1 MSFLVSKRKPGFISL
16 LLILATFIVPMATP
30 IALAQSSKGILTGT
44 VTDPSGAVV
53 SGATIRMTNSATGT
67 VRETVS
73 TGDGSYRLDAVD
85 PGNYKVEVTVGGFK
99 SVTLNDVPI
108 AAGQASTSDFKL
120 EIGTQGEVVN
130 VTADNT
136 VILQQQDGARSNTLD
151 QRQIV
156 ELPIAGLNPTNLVFT
171 LPGVVS
177 PGQAGGFVQGLEY
190 SINGLR
196 PRANSNLLDGTEN
209 NDISIQG
216 QAYQPTLRD
225 GYQEVSVLGGDNTA
239 EYGRGGG
246 AVVNVISKGGTNQF
260 HGSLYDVIF
269 TSALAS
275 LSSGQKANEGLVS
288 VPVLTENQFGGSF
301 GGRVIKDK
309 LFFFGTYQE
318 DRTRAG
324 GATATGVVPTEAG
337 FNQLRAL
344 FPQGTSANLDLY
356 LNAIGNLR
364 GTINPVLVALGGGR
378 PSIQFATVS
387 VAGTQP
393 INDHQFLTRWDFTPD
408 SNNTFTARYVYDN
421 SIFANQFPTIFPGFE
436 VDVPGKTH
444 NAYLSWTRSFSP
456 TWTNEFRFSFGRFEA
471 LFTNR
476 NQAAIDFG
484 STIAFSGT
492 PISGVGLAA
501 TFPQGRI
508 LNNFQYQDTITHT
521 AGAHT
526 LRGGVDLTR
535 QLTKEFIPFN
545 NRGTLTFTAA
555 PGGFSSFANFIEG
568 FSGTS
573 GVFASKVFGDPVIYP
588 NRFQQAYFVNDSW
601 KVKANLTLNL
611 GLRYEN
617 YGTPANVLPF
627 PAFGGLDV
635 PFDTRVEQKGDNN
648 NFAPRVSFA
657 YSPRF
662 GSSGMLGRFF
672 GEDKTVIRGGYAVSY
687 DAFFDNILLNTAAAS
702 PNVFGSTITTVQ
714 TGRGLTNVGPGTLP
728 TTGAPSRATG
738 VTSISSDLVNPMTQ
752 VWNLGIQREV
762 IGNMILDVAYVGSRG
777 ERLFI
782 NEQLNPGVNNVRLDP
797 TRSGI
802 TVRTNG
808 GDSNYNSLQTRL
820 ERGFK
825 NGLFFR
831 ATYTYSKAIDNTNS
845 EVFLTAGGSSAGS
858 NPFDRSVD
866 RGVADF
872 DVPHRGTLA
881 FVYDIPTPKTDMRL
895 VRGLLGGYTLSG
907 NYRIQSGAVSAP
919 YVGGFDL
926 NGDLNAFNDRPSI
939 GNPNAPATSVAFAN
953 SLGAFEPCSTGFC
966 DVNGNA
972 INPSNARY
980 IVDPDNRTNIAGRN
994 TLRAPKVNSLDLSMQ
1009 KRIKFYERHALEI
1022 RVEFFNVFNHP
1033 QFTWDNSLSITD
1045 VTSTFFNRP
1054 DLNDGGI
1061 AYPTNGQ
1068 SFGRYGRI
1076 QLRYSF

>member
-1 MSFLVSKRKPGFISL
+1 MYALLRNRKPGFISL
-16 LLILATFIVPMATP
+16 LLIVATFIVPLVTP

-85 PGNYKVEVTVGGFK
+85 PGNYTVEVTAGGFK
-99 SVTLNDVPI
+99 SITLSNVPI

-120 EIGTQGEVVN
+120 EVGAQGEVVN

-136 VILQQQDGARSNTLD
+136 VILQQQDGARSSTLD

-177 PGQAGGFVQGLEY
+177 PGQASGFVQGLEF

-209 NDISIQG
+209 NDISIHG

-225 GYQEVSVLGGDNTA
+225 GYQEVSVLGADNSA

-246 AVVNVISKGGTNQF
+246 AVVNVISRGGTNQF

-275 LSSGQKANEGLVS
+275 LTSGQKSNEGLTS
-288 VPVLTENQFGGSF
+288 VPVATENQFGGSI

-318 DRTRAG
+318 DRFRAG
-324 GATATGVVPTEAG
+324 GVTATGVVPTEAG

-344 FPQGTSANLDLY
+344 FPQGASTNLDLL
-356 LNAIGNLR
+356 LNAIGGLR
-364 GTINPVLVALGGGR
+364 GVTNPILVPLGGGR
-378 PSIQFATVS
+378 PSIEVGTVS
-387 VAGTQP
+387 VPGTQP
-393 INDHQFLTRWDFTPD
+393 VNDHQFLTRWDFTPD
-408 SNNTFTARYVYDN
+408 ANNTFTLRYVYDN

-436 VDVPGKTH
+436 VDVPGRSH

-456 TWTNEFRFSFGRFEA
+456 TWTNEFRFSYGRFQA
-471 LFTNR
+471 LFTPR
-476 NQAAIDFG
+476 NQSAIDFG
-484 STIAFSGT
+484 PQIGISGSQISTI
-492 PISGVGLAA
+492 GLSSL
-501 TFPQGRI
+501 FPQGRI
-508 LNNFQYQDTITHT
+508 LNNFQYQDTVTHI

-526 LRGGVDLTR
+526 FRAGVDLTR

-545 NRGTLTFTAA
+545 NRGSLTFTSG
-555 PGGFSSFANFIEG
+555 GGFPALGNFIDA
-568 FSGTS
+568 FSGTQ
-573 GVFASKVFGDPVIYP
+573 GTFATKFFGNPVVYP
-588 NRFQQAYFVNDSW
+588 NRFQQAYFFSDSW
-601 KVKANLTLNL
+601 KVKPNFTLNL

-617 YGTPANVLPF
+617 YGTPSNVLPF
-627 PAFGGLDV
+627 PAFGGFDV
-635 PFDTRVEQKGDNN
+635 PFDATVKQKGDNN

-672 GEDKTVIRGGYAVSY
+672 GEDKTVIRGGYAISY
-687 DAFFDNILLNTAAAS
+687 DAFFDNILLNSAATS
-702 PNVFGSTITTVQ
+702 PNVFGVTSTGVSAG
-714 TGRGLTNVGPGTLP
+714 GRGFSNAVPSLLP
-728 TTGAPSRATG
+728 ATG
-738 VTSISSDLVNPMTQ
+738 SPNPRASVNSISPDLVNPLTH
-752 VWNLGIQREV
+752 VWNLGIQREI
-762 IGNMILDVAYVGSRG
+762 IGNMIFDVAYVGSRG
-777 ERLFI
+777 QRLFI
-782 NEQLNPGVNNVRLDP
+782 NEQVNPGVNGVRLFPD
-797 TRSGI
+797 RGSI
-802 TVRTNG
+802 LVRTNG
-808 GDSNYNSLQTRL
+808 GDSNYHSLQTRL
-820 ERGFK
+820 ERGFR

-845 EVFLTAGGSSAGS
+845 EVFTTAAGTSVGS
-858 NPFDRSVD
+858 NPFDRKVD
-866 RGVADF
+866 RSVADF

-881 FVYDIPTPKTDMRL
+881 FVYDFPTPKTDSRI

-907 NYRIQSGAVSAP
+907 NYRIQSGAVATP
-919 YVGGFDL
+919 YVFGADL
-926 NGDLNAFNDRPSI
+926 NGDLSATNDRPSL
-939 GNPNAPATSVAFAN
+939 GNPNAPANSVAFA
-953 SLGAFEPCSTGFC
+953 SSFAPCASAFC
-966 DVNGNA
+966 DVNGNP
-972 INPSNARY
+972 IDPNNARF
-980 IVDPDNRTNIAGRN
+980 IVDPDNRTNLAGRN
-994 TLRAPKVNSLDLSMQ
+994 VLRAPKINSLDLSMQ
-1009 KRIKFYERHALEI
+1009 KRIKFFESHALEI

-1033 QFTWDNSLSITD
+1033 QFTWGSPSDAD
-1045 VTSTFFNRP
+1045 VTNPFFNQVT
-1054 DLNDGGI
+1054 LNDGGI
-1061 AYPTNGQ
+1061 GYPTNGQ
-1068 SFGRYGRI
+1068 PFGRYGRI